1 MINIRESSG
10 GGASLD
16 PKLLV
21 EMLEG
26 RFKNLKTRPIFDRKS
41 FISMVEKMDAEQ
53 LPVWLPT

>member
-26 RFKNLKTRPIFDRKS
+26 RFKNLKTRPIFDGPKR
-41 FISMVEKMDAEQ
+41 FVRHVDG
-53 LPVWLPT
+53 VF